1 MTQGMLSL
9 SWNNHSATFTHT
21 LSTLREKERYTD
33 VTLACDGK
41 FYPVHKLVLSTCS
54 EYFMRMFDT
63 TPCKHPIVVLKD
75 VHCKEM
81 ESLLSYMYAG
91 VVSVAQSDLPQLIKV
106 AEALQIKGLAVPDE
120 SLCSNMNFGHT
131 WSPTDDRSSPYP
143 KRIRREENGTQTQRI
158 LEPRSSINSQSLT
171 RIQTFSGIT
180 PSSQGGP
187 QGFTTI
193 GSSFSNVLAPHRFS
207 PYHRDGDLQHL
218 SPRQIHRLDQRKD
231 QAVTPKMSQRIDN
244 KSENRITQQSSLRTN
259 QRVNTRTDQ
268 NSDSK
273 IDKGLGQR
281 EDQILNKKADHL
293 DDCRKRDTDN
303 EDDTSS
309 ELQELLPVNLVKVE
323 VKDVD
328 DEHIEVDNNCTDC
341 GHGPA
346 DPESHKVSPS
356 LQPRSEA
363 NEFQVQIC
371 QEKVVKSPLI
381 S

>member
-1 MTQGMLSL
+1 
-9 SWNNHSATFTHT
+9 
-21 LSTLREKERYTD
+21 
-33 VTLACDGK
+33 
-41 FYPVHKLVLSTCS
+41 
-54 EYFMRMFDT
+54 MRMFDT

-158 LEPRSSINSQSLT
+158 LEPRTGVSSQCLT
-171 RIQTFSGIT
+171 RLQTFSGVST
-180 PSSQGGP
+180 SSQGGP

-193 GSSFSNVLAPHRFS
+193 GSSFGNVLAPHRFS

-218 SPRQIHRLDQRKD
+218 SHRQIHRLDHRKD
-231 QAVTPKMSQRIDN
+231 QAVTPKISQRTDH
-244 KSENRITQQSSLRTN
+244 KTENRITQQSSLRTD
-259 QRVNTRTDQ
+259 QRVDTRTDQ

-273 IDKGLGQR
+273 VDKGPGQR
-281 EDQILNKKADHL
+281 EDQKLDKKADHQL
-293 DDCRKRDTDN
+293 DEFRKRDIDN

-309 ELQELLPVNLVKVE
+309 ELQVK
-323 VKDVD
+323 
-328 DEHIEVDNNCTDC
+328 I
-341 GHGPA
+341 
-346 DPESHKVSPS
+346 
-356 LQPRSEA
+356 
-363 NEFQVQIC
+363 
-371 QEKVVKSPLI
+371 
-381 S
+381 